1 MGVTENHLNVL
12 LLEDSDSDAFLVIR
26 ELKNT
31 WKSITHQRVW
41 GRDSM
46 VDALSN
52 TNWDLIITDHHMPSF
67 NSLDVLEIYHE
78 FKLDIPV
85 IIVSGAIGEDV
96 AVAGMK
102 AGAHDYIMKDNMAR
116 LAPAVERELTEAKS
130 RRARRAAEKA
140 NIAKS
145 LFLANMSHE
154 IRTPMNGVI
163 GMSSLLLDTKL
174 SPEQHEYATAIQS
187 SADALLDI
195 VNDIL
200 DISKIEAGKLDI
212 APITFNIRETL
223 SDTLELASIKAKEK
237 NIALF
242 LNVDQN
248 IPNEL
253 IGDPVRIRQIILNF
267 CTNAIKFT
275 SEGCVNI
282 TVETEYVDP
291 SKCHVLFS
299 VTDTGIGMDD
309 DQTKKIFEQY
319 TQAAASTTRLYGG
332 TGLGLN
338 ICKNLAELMGGK
350 IDVRSKINQGST
362 FSFDVC
368 LPVPTQQ
375 HDNFPYQLKS
385 TIVFISNELEHP
397 QHTLSHLCKVRGASV
412 EHHTPHSLQQ
422 ELKQKQKEKNNQSIF
437 IFFDT
442 LKMGTEIKDVFDALA
457 PTSNFSLIFSPTLP
471 QRGDIKYCQELGFN
485 AYIPHPIR
493 ESLFDKIMDHMTSH
507 SPSGQIVSRSTFDQ
521 NTDLSTQP
529 STNGIPPTRVLLAE
543 DNLVNQKV
551 AVHMLKKLNC
561 IIDVADDGKKV
572 VDLALN
578 SVYDII
584 LMDCQMPVMNGYEA
598 TQAIRT
604 SEKETDKHTPI
615 IALTADAMDMDR
627 KKCLEAGMDDHI
639 SKPMVR
645 DALRIV
651 IQHYCKGDE
660 NTGNSNKKPIAI

>member
-1 MGVTENHLNVL
+1 MTYQASMDETENHLKVL

-31 WKSITHQRVW
+31 WKSLAHQRVW
-41 GRDSM
+41 GRNSM
-46 VDALSN
+46 IDALSN
-52 TNWDLIITDHHMPSF
+52 TSWDLIISDHHMPNF
-67 NSLDVLEIYHE
+67 NSLDALEIYHE

-85 IIVSGAIGEDV
+85 IIVSGAIGEDM

-116 LAPAVERELTEAKS
+116 LTPAVERELAEVKS

-174 SPEQHEYATAIQS
+174 SPEQHEYAAAIQS

-212 APITFNIRETL
+212 DPVTFNIRETL
-223 SDTLELASIKAKEK
+223 SDALELASIKAKEK

-242 LNVDQN
+242 LNVDHS

-275 SEGCVNI
+275 SEGSVNI
-282 TVETEYVDP
+282 TLKTEYIDP
-291 SKCHVLFS
+291 SKCHMLFS
-299 VTDTGIGMDD
+299 VADTGIGMNE
-309 DQTKKIFEQY
+309 DQAEKIFEQY
-319 TQAAASTTRLYGG
+319 TQATTSTTRLYGG

-350 IDVRSKINQGST
+350 IGVESKVNHGST

-375 HDNFPYQLKS
+375 RDNLPYKLKD
-385 TIVFISNELEHP
+385 TIVVISNELEHP
-397 QHTLSHLCKVRGASV
+397 QHTLSLLCKVRGANV

-422 ELKQKQKEKNNQSIF
+422 ELETKQENNPF
-437 IFFDT
+437 VFVFFDT
-442 LKMGTEIKDVFDALA
+442 LKMGTEIKNVFETLA
-457 PTSNFSLIFSPTLP
+457 PSSNFSLIFAPTLP

-493 ESLFDKIMDHMTSH
+493 ESLFDKIMNHMSSH
-507 SPSGQIVSRSTFDQ
+507 
-521 NTDLSTQP
+521 TQ
-529 STNGIPPTRVLLAE
+529 SA
-543 DNLVNQKV
+543 
-551 AVHMLKKLNC
+551 
-561 IIDVADDGKKV
+561 
-572 VDLALN
+572 
-578 SVYDII
+578 Y
-584 LMDCQMPVMNGYEA
+584 Y
-598 TQAIRT
+598 
-604 SEKETDKHTPI
+604 
-615 IALTADAMDMDR
+615 
-627 KKCLEAGMDDHI
+627 
-639 SKPMVR
+639 
-645 DALRIV
+645 
-651 IQHYCKGDE
+651 
-660 NTGNSNKKPIAI
+660 

>member
-1 MGVTENHLNVL
+1 MDETEKHLNVL
-12 LLEDSDSDAFLVIR
+12 LLEDSDPDAFLVIR

-31 WKSITHQRVW
+31 WKSITHQRVCD
-41 GRDSM
+41 RNSM
-46 VDALSN
+46 IDALSSKS
-52 TNWDLIITDHHMPSF
+52 WDLIISDHHMPNF

-85 IIVSGAIGEDV
+85 IIVSGAIGEDL

-116 LAPAVERELTEAKS
+116 LAPAVERELAEAKS

-174 SPEQHEYATAIQS
+174 SPEQHEYAAAIQS

-212 APITFNIRETL
+212 DPVAFNIRETL
-223 SDTLELASIKAKEK
+223 SDALELASIKAKEK

-242 LNVDQN
+242 LNVDQS

-275 SEGCVNI
+275 PKGCVNI
-282 TVETEYVDP
+282 TVETEYLDP
-291 SKCHVLFS
+291 SKCHMLFS
-299 VTDTGIGMDD
+299 VTDTGIGMDQ
-309 DQTKKIFEQY
+309 DQTEKIFEQY
-319 TQAAASTTRLYGG
+319 TQATTSTTRLYGG

-350 IDVRSKINQGST
+350 VGVKSKINHGST

-375 HDNFPYQLKS
+375 HNDTPYQLKS
-385 TIVFISNELEHP
+385 TIVVISNELEHP

-412 EHHTPHSLQQ
+412 EHHTPNSLQQ
-422 ELKQKQKEKNNQSIF
+422 ELKEKPENNQSILV
-437 IFFDT
+437 FFDT
-442 LKMGTEIKDVFDALA
+442 LKMGTEIKKVFEKLA
-457 PTSNFSLIFSPTLP
+457 PTSKFSLIFAPTLP
-471 QRGDIKYCQELGFN
+471 QRGDVKYCQELGFN

-493 ESLFDKIMDHMTSH
+493 ESLFDKIMSH
-507 SPSGQIVSRSTFDQ
+507 ITTHAPSGQMVSRSTFDQ
-521 NTDLSTQP
+521 DSTPNSKP
-529 STNGIPPTRVLLAE
+529 SANGIPPTRVLLAE

-561 IIDVADDGKKV
+561 VVDIADDGKKV
-572 VDLALN
+572 VDFALN
-578 SVYDII
+578 SMYDII

-598 TQAIRT
+598 TQAIRA
-604 SEKETDKHTPI
+604 SEKENNKHIPI

-627 KKCLEAGMDDHI
+627 KKCIEAGMDDHI
-639 SKPMVR
+639 SKPMAR
-645 DALRIV
+645 DALRVV
-651 IQHYCKGDE
+651 IQHYCQVDG
-660 NTGNSNKKPIAI
+660 NTGNSNKETIAI

>member
-1 MGVTENHLNVL
+1 MDETEKHLNVL

-31 WKSITHQRVW
+31 WKPITHQRVW
-41 GRDSM
+41 GRNSM
-46 VDALSN
+46 IDALSSAS
-52 TNWDLIITDHHMPSF
+52 WDLIISDHHMPNF

-85 IIVSGAIGEDV
+85 IIVSGAIGEDM

-116 LAPAVERELTEAKS
+116 LAPAVERELAEAKS

-212 APITFNIRETL
+212 DPITFNLRETL
-223 SDTLELASIKAKEK
+223 SDALELASIKAKEK

-242 LNVDQN
+242 LNVDQS
-248 IPNEL
+248 IPKEL

-275 SEGCVNI
+275 SEGSVNI
-282 TVETEYVDP
+282 TVETEYLDP
-291 SKCHVLFS
+291 SKCHMLFS
-299 VTDTGIGMDD
+299 VTDTGIGMNQ
-309 DQTKKIFEQY
+309 DQTGKIFEQY
-319 TQAAASTTRLYGG
+319 TQATTSTTRLYGG

-350 IDVRSKINQGST
+350 VGVKSKINHGST

-375 HDNFPYQLKS
+375 RNDSQYQLKG
-385 TIVFISNELEHP
+385 TIVVISNELEHP

-412 EHHTPHSLQQ
+412 EHHTPGSLQQ
-422 ELKQKQKEKNNQSIF
+422 ELKEKPENNQPIF
-437 IFFDT
+437 VFFDT
-442 LKMGTEIKDVFDALA
+442 LKMGAEIKEVFERLA
-457 PTSNFSLIFSPTLP
+457 PTSKFSLIFAPTLP
-471 QRGDIKYCQELGFN
+471 QRGDVKYCQELGFN

-493 ESLFDKIMDHMTSH
+493 ESLFDKIMNHMTSH
-507 SPSGQIVSRSTFDQ
+507 APSEKMISRSTFDQ
-521 NTDLSTQP
+521 STIQNSQP
-529 STNGIPPTRVLLAE
+529 SANGIPPTRVLLAE

-561 IIDVADDGKKV
+561 VVDIADDGKKV
-572 VDLALN
+572 VDFALN
-578 SVYDII
+578 SMYDII

-598 TQAIRT
+598 TQAIRA
-604 SEKETDKHTPI
+604 SEKENNKHIPI

-627 KKCLEAGMDDHI
+627 KKCIEAGMDDHI
-639 SKPMVR
+639 SKPMAR
-645 DALRIV
+645 DALRVV
-651 IQHYCKGDE
+651 IQHYCQVDG
-660 NTGNSNKKPIAI
+660 NTGNSNKETIAI